1 MRRWSSTGDQDF
13 DGMGW
18 DGFAVI
24 AQEGKPTLRRVWA
37 SRSTSHPAREAAL
50 RDLKTEHDEFA
61 VHAWSAP
68 GGVLG
73 HHFEYQLTDLF
84 AHRFSAD
91 RHTHAGD
98 QLPISRKPARCQ
110 RTTVSGDTT
119 INVFF
124 QEDQQR

>member
-1 MRRWSSTGDQDF
+1 
-13 DGMGW
+13 
-18 DGFAVI
+18 VI

-84 AHRFSAD
+84 GHRLSAD
-91 RHTHAGD
+91 RLTHAGD
-98 QLPISRKPARCQ
+98 QPPIKPKAG
-110 RTTVSGDTT
+110 TVPAYDRIGRHT
-119 INVFF
+119 INAFF
-124 QEDQQR
+124 QEDL